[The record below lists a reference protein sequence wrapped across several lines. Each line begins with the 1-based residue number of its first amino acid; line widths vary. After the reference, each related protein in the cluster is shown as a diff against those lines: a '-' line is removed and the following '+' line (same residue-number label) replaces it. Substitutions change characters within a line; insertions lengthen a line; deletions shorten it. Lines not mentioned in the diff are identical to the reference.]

1 MSNRTIPMTDALY
14 AYYLSASLREPDILA
29 RLRAKTAERSEG
41 DMQISPEQ
49 EQFMRFLVRLIGARR
64 AIEIGTY
71 TGYNALCVALAMPK
85 GSRLVACDR
94 RAEWPA
100 VGRPF
105 WREAGV
111 ENIIDLRIGK
121 AVGTL
126 DAMIAAGEA
135 GGYDFAFIDG
145 DKKNYLNYYEQCL
158 TLIRPGGVIAIDN
171 MLWSGRL
178 VDDTLDDPASNA
190 IRALNIRIRDDERVD
205 SSLLPIGDGLA
216 LARKL
221 DT

>member
-14 AYYLSASLREPDILA
+14 EYYLSASLREPENLA
-29 RLRAKTAERSEG
+29 RLRAKTAERTEG
-41 DMQISPEQ
+41 EMQISPEQ
-49 EQFMRFLVRLIGARR
+49 GQFMRFLVRLIGARR

-71 TGYNALCVALAMPK
+71 TGYSTLCVALAMPK

-94 RAEWPA
+94 RPEWPA
-100 VGRPF
+100 VGQPF

-111 ENIIDLRIGK
+111 DDIIDLRIGK

-135 GGYDFAFIDG
+135 DSYDFAFIDG
-145 DKKNYLNYYEQCL
+145 DKKNYLNYYEQCM
-158 TLIRPGGVIAIDN
+158 TLVRPGGIIALDN

-178 VDDTLDDPASNA
+178 VDETLDDPASNA

-205 SSLLPIGDGLA
+205 ASLLPIGDGLL

-221 DT
+221 AS